1 MKQSDIAM
9 LVLIVVI
16 SLMFSFFVGGAILG
30 GESARS
36 TEVEVVEPIT
46 ADFPDPDTAVFN
58 KQSVNPTQ
66 TITIGGSNS
75 DSPFSTE

>member
-1 MKQSDIAM
+1 MKQTDVAM
-9 LVLIVVI
+9 IVLIVII
-16 SLMFSFFVGGAILG
+16 SLMFSFFVGNALFG

-46 ADFPDPDTAVFN
+46 SDFPDPDTAVFN
-58 KQSVNPTQ
+58 KESVNPTQ